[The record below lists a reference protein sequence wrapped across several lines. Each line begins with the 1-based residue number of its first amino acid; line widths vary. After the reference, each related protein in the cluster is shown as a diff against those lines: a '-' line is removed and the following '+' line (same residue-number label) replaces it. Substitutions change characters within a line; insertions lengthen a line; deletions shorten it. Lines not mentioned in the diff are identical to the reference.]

1 MVVEIARSAFVV
13 EGIPEACLWLTD
25 LLRKA
30 FGGIEVAHA
39 DDLKSARRW
48 LASRTTDGAG
58 LIALVDLGLPDG
70 SGVDLIRELRAGYP
84 TAQVIV
90 TTIYDDDSHL
100 LHAIAAGGPGHLL
113 KEPGGGEHRHQP
125 QGLDRG
131 GVALSPALGRASVSQ
146 SR

>member
-100 LHAIAAGGPGHLL
+100 LHAIAAGAHGYLL
-113 KEPGGGEHRHQP
+113 KKRDGGE
-125 QGLDRG
+125 RG
-131 GVALSPALGRASVSQ
+131 NKLARCARGRAARPPAVP
-146 SR
+146 RPN